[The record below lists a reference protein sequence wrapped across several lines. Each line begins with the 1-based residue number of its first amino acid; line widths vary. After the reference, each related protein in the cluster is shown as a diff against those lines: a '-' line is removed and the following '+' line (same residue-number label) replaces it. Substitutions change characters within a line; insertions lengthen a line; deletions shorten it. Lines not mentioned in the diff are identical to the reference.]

1 MKCLKTMTIGGFISN
16 VSRGSPNLSKSLQIK
31 QNSNLIFH
39 PLLVVKL
46 DILFVLPSGTVG
58 LPNRGRVVRQVGVAI
73 VAVVLRHLGQ
83 VKQKSSSTK
92 LPTRLVFTL
101 LNIHCKEVEGEI
113 FLVLGYSALE
123 PEQNELSN

>member
-1 MKCLKTMTIGGFISN
+1 MSSWFPQVCLVKKLLFNRQKISAGACEVSENDVNWWITPN

-83 VKQKSSSTK
+83 VKQKSSSEND
-92 LPTRLVFTL
+92 F
-101 LNIHCKEVEGEI
+101 
-113 FLVLGYSALE
+113 
-123 PEQNELSN
+123 